1 MEYQLLKNNGDAVA
15 VPSLVLRRLAAASG
29 DQLRVALAILRDG
42 EVRPE
47 ALLAEFPALG
57 TVDALERHLIYW
69 AGAGLLSTAGP
80 TAAAPKHPPEKRPPR
95 LSTREVAAAAENDPQ
110 VAVLIT
116 ESQNLFGTVL
126 NESDGNVLASLYL
139 QDKLPVDLIL
149 TGIAHFVTK
158 GKRSVRYIAKV
169 LLSWREEG
177 IRTGADMERYL
188 AVLAQREKYEQEVA
202 GILGVD
208 AAGFTSGERTLIAR
222 WYEEYGYGREMIEAA
237 SQRAGDKNTV
247 RYLNAMLKK
256 WSAKGYHSPGEL
268 VSEGP
273 FNTHEEGRTITPEND
288 LLLRGLDYMPKFKK
302 RGER

>member
-1 MEYQLLKNNGDAVA
+1 MEYQLLKNNGDAVV
-15 VPSLVLRRLAAASG
+15 VPSLVLRRLAGGKRGSTGGGARHPAG
-29 DQLRVALAILRDG
+29 RRGA
-42 EVRPE
+42 PE

-69 AGAGLLSTAGP
+69 AARACSPPAGP

-202 GILGVD
+202 GVLGVD
-208 AAGFTSGERTLIAR
+208 AAGFTSGE
-222 WYEEYGYGREMIEAA
+222 AA
-237 SQRAGDKNTV
+237 
-247 RYLNAMLKK
+247 
-256 WSAKGYHSPGEL
+256 P
-268 VSEGP
+268 
-273 FNTHEEGRTITPEND
+273 
-288 LLLRGLDYMPKFKK
+288 
-302 RGER
+302 

>member
-1 MEYQLLKNNGDAVA
+1 MEYQLLKNNGDAVP

-42 EVRPE
+42 KVCPE

-57 TVDALERHLIYW
+57 NADTLEKHLIYW
-69 AGAGLLSTAGP
+69 AGAGLLSTTGP
-80 TAAAPKHPPEKRPPR
+80 AAAAPKRPLQKRPPR
-95 LSTREVAAAAENDPQ
+95 LSTREVTAAAENDPQ

-158 GKRSVRYIAKV
+158 GNRSVRYIARV

-188 AVLAQREKYEQEVA
+188 STLAQREKYEQETA
-202 GILGVD
+202 HILGVD
-208 AAGFTSGERTLIAR
+208 AAGFTSSERTLIAR
-222 WYEEYGYGREMIEAA
+222 WYEEYGYGGEMIRAA

-256 WSAKGYHSPGEL
+256 WNAKGYRSPGEL
-268 VSEGP
+268 IAEGP
-273 FNTHEEGRTITPEND
+273 SNTHEQGRIVTREDD
-288 LLLRGLDYMPKFKK
+288 LLLREPDHMPKFKK